1 MIVADRIGVM
11 NAGKL
16 AQVAPPAEIYERPG
30 SRWVADFLGEVT
42 LIEGKLA
49 PGGTLID
56 SALGRLKVTAD
67 PALRTE
73 GRVWLAIRPE
83 KLRIG
88 TERPDGEVNA
98 LAGTVYE
105 IGYRGDMSLYKV
117 RLADRSLMK
126 VVLANTTLGGRA
138 PFDVNDLVWL
148 SWPAEAGVVL
158 TQ

>member
-1 MIVADRIGVM
+1 MIVSDRIAVM
-11 NAGKL
+11 NQGQL
-16 AQVAPPAEIYERPG
+16 AQVAPPAEIYERPR

-42 LIEGKLA
+42 LIEGRLG

-56 SALGRLKVTAD
+56 SALGNLRVTAD
-67 PALRTE
+67 PALRP
-73 GRVWLAIRPE
+73 GARVWLAMRPE

-88 TERPDGEVNA
+88 GDRPAGEVNA
-98 LAGTVYE
+98 LAGTVFE

-126 VVLANTTLGGRA
+126 VALANTGTAGRA
-138 PFDVNDLVWL
+138 PFDVDDLVWL

-158 TQ
+158 PQ